1 MQTFHFLIL
10 VYCCAILTT
19 FNARIMFWSEMGGDA
34 RIECAGMD
42 GSDRRV
48 LIKDDLRWPVGLA
61 VDSLGQRI
69 YWTDEKLKC
78 IGSATF
84 DGGDIK
90 VLHSPFMH
98 LVGL

>member
-1 MQTFHFLIL
+1 
-10 VYCCAILTT
+10 
-19 FNARIMFWSEMGGDA
+19 MFWSEMGGEA
-34 RIECAGMD
+34 RIERAGMD

-78 IGSATF
+78 IGSSTF
-84 DGGDIK
+84 DGGDVK
-90 VLHSPFMH
+90 VLHSLFVHWVM
-98 LVGL
+98 